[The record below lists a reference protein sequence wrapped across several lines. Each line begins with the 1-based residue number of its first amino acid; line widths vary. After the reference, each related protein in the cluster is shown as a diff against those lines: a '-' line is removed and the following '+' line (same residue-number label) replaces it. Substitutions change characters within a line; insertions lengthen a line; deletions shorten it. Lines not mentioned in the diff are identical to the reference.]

1 MIDYNIQKYPRTP
14 HIEGSRLQAGDDGL
28 NRIPFCE
35 IAGEQIVVEEKCDG
49 ANCAI
54 SFDGGGTLLLQSR
67 GHYLTGGFSERHY
80 ALFKQWANV
89 HRNAFFHVL
98 GTRYI
103 MYGEWL
109 FAKHT
114 VYYNDLPHYFIEFDV
129 LNRETGLF
137 LDTEKRRILLSV
149 LPVLSAPVL
158 AQGVFASL
166 PQLKGLIGPSRYI
179 RQPHLESLRNYC
191 SETGLDTEKYCAE
204 TDSSPLMEGLYIKV
218 EKNGAVNQRMKF
230 VRESYL
236 QGIAEDDT
244 AWQQRTIIPNR
255 LRYPVEALFASQLP
269 KSDAETKSY
278 V

>member
-14 HIEGSRLQAGDDGL
+14 HIEGSRLQVGDDGL

-49 ANCAI
+49 ANCAV
-54 SFDGGGTLLLQSR
+54 SFDGDGTLLLQSR
-67 GHYLTGGFSERHY
+67 GHYLTGGYSERHY
-80 ALFKQWANV
+80 ALFKQWASV
-89 HRNAFFHVL
+89 HRDAFRRVL
-98 GTRYI
+98 GARYI

-129 LNRETGLF
+129 LDRETGLF
-137 LDTEKRRILLSV
+137 LDTEMRRILLSL

-158 AQGVFASL
+158 AQGVFTSL
-166 PQLKGLIGPSRYI
+166 SQLKGLIGPSRYI

-236 QGIAEDDT
+236 QGIVEDDT
-244 AWQQRTIIPNR
+244 AWLQRTIIPNR
-255 LRYPVEALFASQLP
+255 LRYPVEALFAPQLP
-269 KSDAETKSY
+269 SRDKEMKTY